1 MGLKKVRNA
10 VHQSPHCT
18 SVLQVFSDSDIPGCG
33 PPPVSLAGCLP
44 GPQLYRGIAHPL
56 RSESGKQ
63 LIKQTGLSFQLVKL
77 QLGNGTRITGGITE
91 QIPVASPVSALPGL
105 LFSHLFMVLPRQ
117 LVSEIY
123 YHNKYITPAV
133 VLPTETSVCL
143 FFAAPVG

>member
-1 MGLKKVRNA
+1 MQCTKVRTVLLYCRYSQIRTYLA
-10 VHQSPHCT
+10 VGRRPSP
-18 SVLQVFSDSDIPGCG
+18 
-33 PPPVSLAGCLP
+33 SLAACPAPSSTAGSLI
-44 GPQLYRGIAHPL
+44 LL

-91 QIPVASPVSALPGL
+91 QFPVTSPVSALPGL
-105 LFSHLFMVLPRQ
+105 LFSHLFVVLPRQ